1 MSFKIGIVGLPNV
14 GKSTLFQALTRKK
27 VDISNY
33 PFCTID
39 PNVGVVEVPD
49 GRLQALSKLVP
60 DAKVLPAVIEVV
72 DVAGL
77 IKGAHK
83 GLGLGNQFLS
93 YLFPMDALL
102 FLIRCFEDPNIVS
115 MVVDPQEQYEI
126 LLEELRIKDEE
137 ISQRASPKSSH
148 QTMQIS
154 SDRLES
160 ASFQKLSEKPLLIV
174 CNIKSETSDKC
185 EFNKCALTLDADF
198 ERQIA
203 EITEEE
209 IKELGIVSKLPELIQ
224 AAYQTLDLITF
235 YTLKGGKE
243 LRAWSLKR
251 GLSAPEAGGV
261 IHSDFK
267 EKFIKAEV
275 INWEKLADTG
285 SWSHARDLGMIRTEG
300 KEYVVQD
307 GDVVEFKI

>member
-49 GRLQALSKLVP
+49 ERLKALAGLVP
-60 DAKVLPAVIEVV
+60 GAKVLPAVIEVV

-115 MVVDPQEQYEI
+115 MVVDPKEQYEI

-137 ISQRASPKSSH
+137 ISQRTSPKSSH

-174 CNIKSETSDKC
+174 CNIKSGTSDKC
-185 EFNKCALTLDADF
+185 EFNKCALTLDAEL

-203 EITEEE
+203 EMTEDE
-209 IKELGIVSKLPELIQ
+209 IKELGITSKLPELIQ

-251 GLSAPEAGGV
+251 GSTAPEAGGV
-261 IHSDFK
+261 IHTDFK
-267 EKFIKAEV
+267 EKFIRAEV
-275 INWEKLADTG
+275 IQWDQLVEAK
-285 SWSHARDLGMIRTEG
+285 SWQKSKELGWIRTEG
-300 KEYVVQD
+300 KEYMVQD
-307 GDVVEFKI
+307 GDVIEFKI